1 MKKKQLKKLAFAF
14 TLLLASA
21 FSNDLLSQTSDD
33 NWLLVKDSS
42 NVKFYYKTTLC
53 DNAETLLYKITS
65 SNSTTIHLNW
75 TIWGSGTDE
84 ILSIGG
90 NEEKI
95 GSCGAS
101 NKLNFPMPTGA
112 GLTDTSLP
120 IRFTVFN

>member
-1 MKKKQLKKLAFAF
+1 MKKKQLKKWACAC

-21 FSNDLLSQTSDD
+21 FSNDLFSQTSED
-33 NWLLVKDSS
+33 NWILVKDSS

-65 SNSTTIHLNW
+65 SNPATINLNW

-84 ILSIGG
+84 IVSMGA

-95 GSCGAS
+95 GSCGVS
-101 NKLNFPMPTGA
+101 SKLNFTMPTGA